1 MKKNTPSLLQKKL
14 LKGVGLS
21 CFAIALVLNSLL
33 GSTAIADEATNFPE
47 KSIRFV
53 VPYPPGGPLDA
64 AARQLGERV
73 QETLGQ
79 SVVVENKAGA
89 GGNIGLGTVAQAKP
103 DGYTLG
109 MGAVATMAINPW
121 LYRDM
126 PFDPATD
133 FAPVILLS
141 NVPNVLILNK
151 EFATE
156 NKISDVKSLTAYLAE
171 HGDEVNYSSG
181 GNGSAGHLAAE
192 LFKQRT
198 GVEMMHVPYQGASP
212 AKLALLAKQTQI
224 MFDNLASALP
234 QIQGGE
240 VVALAVTTKD
250 RSSFLADLP
259 TLEESGIEN
268 FDIGTWFGVVSPAGT
283 PDAIIEKLNKAYA
296 DGMQDER
303 VQTQMRN
310 MGSDLAPGS
319 AQDFTDYAK
328 TELAKYKEIVEAA
341 NVQLD

>member
-1 MKKNTPSLLQKKL
+1 MNSLKPSLFKKKIF
-14 LKGVGLS
+14 KGLSLSCVGL
-21 CFAIALVLNSLL
+21 FVGLGAICTSDAL
-33 GSTAIADEATNFPE
+33 AEEAANYPE

-73 QETLGQ
+73 QESLGQ

-89 GGNIGLGTVAQAKP
+89 GGNIGLTTVAQAKA

-121 LYRDM
+121 LYNNM
-126 PFDPATD
+126 PFDPSKD

-151 EFATE
+151 DFA
-156 NKISDVKSLTAYLAE
+156 SDNNITDIKSLIAYLTE
-171 HGDEVNYSSG
+171 HGEEINYSSG

-192 LFKQRT
+192 LFKKRT
-198 GVEMMHVPYQGASP
+198 GTEMLHIPYQGASP
-212 AKLALLAKQTQI
+212 AKLALLANQTQV

-234 QIQGGE
+234 QIQANE
-240 VVALAVTTKD
+240 VVALAVTTKE

-268 FDIGTWFGVVSPAGT
+268 FDIGTWFGIVSPAGT
-283 PDAIIEKLNKAYA
+283 PNSIVDKLNKAYA
-296 DGMQDER
+296 EGMQDER
-303 VQTQMRN
+303 VKTQMRN
-310 MGSDLAPGS
+310 MGSDLTPGS

-328 TELAKYKEIVEAA
+328 AELEKYKEIVESAD
-341 NVQLD
+341 VKLD

>member
-1 MKKNTPSLLQKKL
+1 MINSAPSLLQKKL
-14 LKGVGLS
+14 LKSLGLS
-21 CFAIALVLNSLL
+21 CFGLALGLNSLVS
-33 GSTAIADEATNFPE
+33 GVAIADEAVNYPE
-47 KSIRFV
+47 KAIRFV
-53 VPYPPGGPLDA
+53 VPYAPGGPLDA

-89 GGNIGLGTVAQAKP
+89 GGNIGLSTVAQAKP

-121 LYRDM
+121 LYKNM
-126 PFDPATD
+126 PFDPAKD
-133 FAPVILLS
+133 FSPIILLS

-151 EFATE
+151 EFAADNNIT
-156 NKISDVKSLTAYLAE
+156 DVKSLIAYLAE
-171 HGDEVNYSSG
+171 HGDDINYSSG

-192 LFKQRT
+192 LFKQRAE
-198 GVEMMHVPYQGASP
+198 VEMLHIPYQGASP
-212 AKLALLAKQTQI
+212 AKLALLANQTQI

-240 VVALAVTTKD
+240 VVALAVTTKE

-259 TLEESGIEN
+259 TIEESGIEN

-283 PDAIIEKLNKAYA
+283 PEGVIEKLNQAYA
-296 DGMQDER
+296 AGMQDER

-319 AQDFTDYAK
+319 AQDFSDYAK
-328 TELAKYKEIVEAA
+328 SELAKYKEIVESAD
-341 NVQLD
+341 VKLD